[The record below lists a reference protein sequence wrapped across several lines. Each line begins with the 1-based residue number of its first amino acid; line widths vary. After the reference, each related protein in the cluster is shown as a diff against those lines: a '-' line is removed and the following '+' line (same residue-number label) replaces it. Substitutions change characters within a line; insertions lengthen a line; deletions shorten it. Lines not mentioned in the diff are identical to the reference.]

1 MKHNI
6 LKALIGFYFKQMRR
20 SAMYWIALLFI
31 PIVLVSQIL
40 TSVRQPFE
48 YMMYP
53 SVMKGVVIPIQVV
66 MLIVSVFMYRLTS
79 DEAQYRSQ
87 VTLPNIMWIQFQRVG
102 AILFTHLF
110 FSVCALILGLLPVVA
125 YFLANQLETW
135 SLYRQLFT
143 HSLIFYLL
151 PLLIAAVWGI
161 NTGLLFGKKRVGI
174 LVLFLIWVL
183 LGPLNTE
190 LFSTFFRQG
199 YNGPNAFFFLGPLQ
213 PEVVY
218 YELTGF
224 LSSPALLIKNVL
236 ILGFHLAVTLFIISR
251 WAIRRN
257 HRAQMTALTILLLSW
272 VVFNASNAMKHD
284 QLVFDRSLDMETKQ
298 HYEPSYP
305 YDFSHIDSLLDY
317 EIDDVQL
324 TLEKQ
329 RQDEIEV
336 KADYTLTSGTET
348 IAFSLYHPFQVKR
361 IDVNEENVSFHQVG
375 DFIEVEDVMVG
386 VPATLTIHY
395 TIHNTNRF
403 PITRDVTYLPAW
415 LNWYPTKQAHPN
427 SRLGSENFRPVI
439 NRTERVPVTLSYP
452 SEQQLMTN
460 LTEHAQGRYT
470 GEQAGVTL
478 LEGFFTNYKI
488 DDTELVIDQSW
499 TPPSSYWPVVE
510 ETLRSINAITESK
523 FGLSRSLPDEVVL
536 LSPSLEKFSYLD
548 EEHLLL
554 HVGSNLRVDHD
565 LSEVVRAYI
574 AAVFWSHS
582 RTDSQV
588 QPYRIAFDDSM
599 AYWLAVELNLPAPL
613 PPDPF
618 FLKGVL
624 TSKELIVSEK
634 MITEFMGLSHEA
646 QLIFLKEWYHE
657 LNGPPEI

>member
-20 SAMYWIALLFI
+20 SAMYWLALLFI

-53 SVMKGVVIPIQVV
+53 SVMRGVVIPIQAV

-199 YNGPNAFFFLGPLQ
+199 YNGPNAFFFIGPLQ

-218 YELTGF
+218 YELTGY
-224 LSSPALLIKNVL
+224 LGSPALLIKNVL
-236 ILGFHLAVTLFIISR
+236 ILGFHLAITLFIISR

-257 HRAQMTALTILLLSW
+257 HRP
-272 VVFNASNAMKHD
+272 
-284 QLVFDRSLDMETKQ
+284 R
-298 HYEPSYP
+298 
-305 YDFSHIDSLLDY
+305 
-317 EIDDVQL
+317 
-324 TLEKQ
+324 
-329 RQDEIEV
+329 
-336 KADYTLTSGTET
+336 
-348 IAFSLYHPFQVKR
+348 
-361 IDVNEENVSFHQVG
+361 
-375 DFIEVEDVMVG
+375 
-386 VPATLTIHY
+386 
-395 TIHNTNRF
+395 
-403 PITRDVTYLPAW
+403 
-415 LNWYPTKQAHPN
+415 
-427 SRLGSENFRPVI
+427 
-439 NRTERVPVTLSYP
+439 
-452 SEQQLMTN
+452 
-460 LTEHAQGRYT
+460 
-470 GEQAGVTL
+470 
-478 LEGFFTNYKI
+478 
-488 DDTELVIDQSW
+488 
-499 TPPSSYWPVVE
+499 
-510 ETLRSINAITESK
+510 
-523 FGLSRSLPDEVVL
+523 
-536 LSPSLEKFSYLD
+536 
-548 EEHLLL
+548 
-554 HVGSNLRVDHD
+554 
-565 LSEVVRAYI
+565 
-574 AAVFWSHS
+574 
-582 RTDSQV
+582 
-588 QPYRIAFDDSM
+588 
-599 AYWLAVELNLPAPL
+599 
-613 PPDPF
+613 
-618 FLKGVL
+618 
-624 TSKELIVSEK
+624 
-634 MITEFMGLSHEA
+634 
-646 QLIFLKEWYHE
+646 
-657 LNGPPEI
+657 